1 MGLKEKIEFLI
12 GVLKTS
18 TDQKFEEEWKAIEE
32 LESVA
37 LYTLEKFKGNDTLK
51 VNLTPSKYED
61 VFTLG
66 IYIDPKTDKV
76 FLKSANIDVDF
87 SILNK

>member
-1 MGLKEKIEFLI
+1 MEIKERVKTLV

-18 TDQKFEEEWKAIEE
+18 TNLKEDEVKAVEE

-37 LYTLEKFKGNDTLK
+37 LYTLEKFGDRDALDI
-51 VNLTPSKYED
+51 NLTPSEYED
-61 VFTLG
+61 TFILG
-66 IYIDPKTDKV
+66 IYIDNKINKV
-76 FLKSANIDVDF
+76 FLKSTNTDIDF